1 LPISE
6 TASREFSVYGAC
18 TLRPKRFRD
27 EHGRFSRMADAWE
40 LLVGPPT
47 PAPEA
52 NDGRPAVATAALGR
66 LSGVEIAAAP
76 P

>member
-1 LPISE
+1 MARAPSAL
-6 TASREFSVYGAC
+6 SVSVIERG
-18 TLRPKRFRD
+18 L
-27 EHGRFSRMADAWE
+27 FSRMANAWE

-47 PAPEA
+47 PAPEV
-52 NDGRPAVATAALGR
+52 NDDRPAVATAALGR